1 MKLHNIITSPAM
13 KVIAYILLLAITIV
27 GLLAVREFKQPVRE
41 VGSRTVRKAQD
52 YVYSREIKMFKD
64 RNKENLPEVKSGD
77 KPEDKPKK
85 TADDPEWIK
94 KTQPTV
100 QQRNAQQTRSQR
112 VVQRPVQHQQQ
123 RVVRRMAAPEVVLP
137 LCLYAKTSDSGTT
150 TVADDVDIAPYG
162 RLLRCELANTIST
175 ISSQTPI
182 IALVTE
188 ALWWDGVE
196 IIPAG
201 VEIHGTV
208 SGKTGDRIGTGGSWK
223 VVYPF
228 RDDRSAF
235 QLDITGIA
243 LDCNRTESNWGKSDG
258 SFGIRGRLISNADQ
272 AQMAAVFAKF
282 ISGVGSGMVSQRSDY
297 TGSSTITTTGGDW
310 KDSIGSGLKEAFQQ
324 VAKNYLDQAAKEI
337 SYIEAEAGTEFYIYV
352 QQIIDPAKA
361 ARGKMTADNNLLTR
375 QENKTSDT
383 NNSRQPAAL
392 KPLGGTSK

>member
-13 KVIAYILLLAITIV
+13 KVFTYILLLAITIV

-64 RNKENLPEVKSGD
+64 RNKESLPETKQEN
-77 KPEDKPKK
+77 KPDEKPKK
-85 TADDPEWIK
+85 TAEDPEWVK
-94 KTQPTV
+94 KPQPAV
-100 QQRNAQQTRSQR
+100 QPRSFPQNRSRR
-112 VVQRPVQHQQQ
+112 VMQRPVQRQQQ
-123 RVVRRMAAPEVVLP
+123 RVVRRMVAPEMVLP

-150 TVADDVDIAPYG
+150 TVSDDVDIAPYG

-175 ISSQTPI
+175 VSSQTPI

-188 ALWWDGVE
+188 PLWWDGVE

-201 VEIHGTV
+201 VEVHGTV
-208 SGKTGDRIGTGGSWK
+208 SGKTGDRIGTGNSWK

-228 RDDRSAF
+228 RDERSAF
-235 QLDITGIA
+235 QLDLTGIA

-282 ISGVGSGMVSQRSDY
+282 ISGIGSGMVSQRNDY
-297 TGSSTITTTGGDW
+297 TGGSTISTTGGTW
-310 KDSIGSGLKEAFQQ
+310 KDSIGSGLKDAFQQ
-324 VAKNYLDQAAKEI
+324 VAKNYLDAAAKEI
-337 SYIEAEAGTEFYIYV
+337 AYIEAEAGTEFYIYV

-361 ARGKMTADNNLLTR
+361 ARGKMTAQNNQLTR
-375 QENKTSDT
+375 PVNQSK
-383 NNSRQPAAL
+383 NNRIPTAVSPTEG
-392 KPLGGTSK
+392 KN

>member
-1 MKLHNIITSPAM
+1 MKLHNIITSPIA
-13 KVIAYILLLAITIV
+13 KVGAYILLLAITII

-41 VGSRTVRKAQD
+41 AGSRTVRKAQD
-52 YVYSREIKMFKD
+52 YVYSREIKMFGD
-64 RNKENLPEVKSGD
+64 RNREKPEQEEKPEVT
-77 KPEDKPKK
+77 PK
-85 TADDPEWIK
+85 TTSDDPDWVK
-94 KTQPTV
+94 QPKTSAPRREVVKRPQRAARRPV
-100 QQRNAQQTRSQR
+100 QQR
-112 VVQRPVQHQQQ
+112 QQ
-123 RVVRRMAAPEVVLP
+123 RVIRRENAPEVVLP

-150 TVADDVDIAPYG
+150 TVPEDVDIAPYG

-175 ISSQTPI
+175 ASSQTPI

-201 VEIHGTV
+201 VEVHGTV
-208 SGKTGDRIGTGGSWK
+208 SGMTGGRIGTGSSWK

-235 QLDITGIA
+235 QLDLTGIA
-243 LDCNRTESNWGKSDG
+243 LDCNRTETQWGKSDG

-282 ISGVGSGMVSQRSDY
+282 ISGVGSGMVSTRNDY
-297 TGSSTITTTGGDW
+297 IGGSTTTTTGGKW

-337 SYIEAEAGTEFYIYV
+337 AYLEAEAGTEFYIYV
-352 QQIIDPAKA
+352 QQIIDPTKA
-361 ARGKMTADNNLLTR
+361 ARGKMTAEKNLLTR
-375 QENKTSDT
+375 SNEKQTG
-383 NNSRQPAAL
+383 NSRIPQTYSPA
-392 KPLGGTSK
+392 GGRK